1 MAIPGVRGFKNFQ
14 EDDAMEYRFLDSP
27 VGRIL
32 LAGEGE
38 TLFRVHFQQGEK
50 PMDVPAEWRHAPD
63 GFGEAVRQ
71 LNAYF
76 AGRLFSFD
84 LDLRPDGTEFQRAVL
99 AELEKIPYGE
109 TATYGDVARRLGRPG
124 ASRAVGAAN
133 GRNPLP
139 IVIPCHRVVGAD
151 GRLTG
156 YGGGLWIKERLLALE
171 QDRWAVGRA
180 S

>member
-1 MAIPGVRGFKNFQ
+1 MAIKF
-14 EDDAMEYRFLDSP
+14 RFLDGP
-27 VGRIL
+27 LGRIL

-38 TLFRVHFQQGEK
+38 TLLRVHFQEGVK
-50 PMDVPAEWRHAPD
+50 PLEIPGAWVHLPES
-63 GFGEAVRQ
+63 FGEAARQ
-71 LNAYF
+71 LTAYF

-84 LDLRPDGTEFQRAVL
+84 LNLRPEGTEFQRAVL

-109 TATYGDVARRLGRPG
+109 TTTYGEIARRLGRPG

-171 QDRWAVGRA
+171 QRGPDW

>member
-1 MAIPGVRGFKNFQ
+1 
-14 EDDAMEYRFLDSP
+14 MEYRFLGSP
-27 VGRIL
+27 VGQIL

-38 TLFRVHFQQGEK
+38 TLFLVHFQEGAKMLEI
-50 PMDVPAEWRHAPD
+50 PESWTRAPES
-63 GFGEAVRQ
+63 FGEAARQ
-71 LNAYF
+71 LTAYF

-84 LDLRPDGTEFQRAVL
+84 LDLRPDGTAFQRAVL

-109 TATYGDVARRLGRPG
+109 TATYGEIARRMGRPN
-124 ASRAVGAAN
+124 ANRAVGAAN

-156 YGGGLWIKERLLALE
+156 YGGGLWIKEWLLNHE
-171 QDRWAVGRA
+171 NGRRA
-180 S
+180 AA

>member
-1 MAIPGVRGFKNFQ
+1 
-14 EDDAMEYRFLDSP
+14 MEYRFLESP
-27 VGRIL
+27 LGQIL

-38 TLFRVHFQQGEK
+38 TLFRLHFQDGAK
-50 PMDVPAEWRHAPD
+50 PMKVPASWEYRPES
-63 GFGEAVRQ
+63 FREAVRQ
-71 LNAYF
+71 LTAYF
-76 AGRLFSFD
+76 QGRLFEFD

-109 TATYGDVARRLGRPG
+109 TAAYGDIARRMGRPG

-171 QDRWAVGRA
+171 QDRRDVSGAPA
-180 S
+180 

>member
-1 MAIPGVRGFKNFQ
+1 
-14 EDDAMEYRFLDSP
+14 MEYRFLESP
-27 VGRIL
+27 LGQIL

-38 TLFRVHFQQGEK
+38 TLFRLHFQDGAK
-50 PMDVPAEWRHAPD
+50 PMKVPASWEYRPES
-63 GFGEAVRQ
+63 FREAVRQ
-71 LNAYF
+71 LTAYF
-76 AGRLFSFD
+76 HGRLFEFD

-109 TATYGDVARRLGRPG
+109 TAAYGDIARRLGRPG

-171 QDRWAVGRA
+171 QDRRDVSGAPD
-180 S
+180 